1 MHKRKKIDYICKNTY
16 TTMKRILFLII
27 AIFAFVSCKKDDVK
41 RINFDT
47 NAKIHIKEAKGLR
60 AEETA
65 QTLTWAEILRM
76 PVVRF
81 GSIDVGEDQH
91 GYMRIEHYID
101 LEKNEIVLPSDL
113 AVQAKSNGTYEV
125 SKGFLSARDM
135 IITIKRDATD
145 KEQEIVAYIPN
156 AGRAELIAK
165 IEQLFKEGNSEEI
178 YRIFREYFKARRCT
192 EAEYKE
198 LKEKGLN

>member
-1 MHKRKKIDYICKNTY
+1 
-16 TTMKRILFLII
+16 MKRILFLII

>member
-1 MHKRKKIDYICKNTY
+1 
-16 TTMKRILFLII
+16 MKRYVFFIALLSLI
-27 AIFAFVSCKKDDVK
+27 FVSCKKDDVK

-76 PVVRF
+76 PVVEM
-81 GSIDVGEDQH
+81 GIIGVGRDEH
-91 GYMRIEHYID
+91 GHMGIEHYID

-113 AVQAKSNGTYEV
+113 AVQAKSDGTYEV
-125 SKGFLSARDM
+125 SKGFLSGRDM
-135 IITIKRDATD
+135 VIMVSRSTTKLER
-145 KEQEIVAYIPN
+145 EIVAYIPN

-192 EAEYKE
+192 PEEYAD
-198 LKEKGLN
+198 LKARGLN

>member
-1 MHKRKKIDYICKNTY
+1 MR
-16 TTMKRILFLII
+16 
-27 AIFAFVSCKKDDVK
+27 V
-41 RINFDT
+41 
-47 NAKIHIKEAKGLR
+47 
-60 AEETA
+60 EETA
-65 QTLTWAEILRM
+65 QTLSWAEILRM
-76 PVVRF
+76 PVVQF
-81 GSIDVGEDQH
+81 GAIDVGRDTY
-91 GYMRIEHYID
+91 GYMLLDEVYID
-101 LEKNEIVLPSDL
+101 FEKNEIVLPSDL
-113 AVQAKSNGTYEV
+113 AVQAKSDGTYEV

-135 IITIKRDATD
+135 IITIKKDATD

-156 AGRAELIAK
+156 AGRAELIAR